1 MHRKPGATLLRRSLL
16 PAITMVIAITA
27 LTGLAGTLG
36 CGPSAGPDENAEAA
50 EPGAVSQAADAEWSW
65 LQETKKDL
73 DRRRAA
79 LATMAAS
86 TASTASTASGTE
98 VDPKLA
104 REAEALSL
112 EFNRRLVELINA
124 DPPVQGE
131 PASER
136 QKAAIRMKSDEEI
149 VLARQFIE
157 QGGDYQRA
165 VDIYKEALAV
175 DPGNSR
181 LREELA
187 RAQARRYMSR
197 EAFDQVKEGMEQEEV
212 RRLLGQ
218 PNLHNVRDYPDRG
231 VVGWFYPK
239 DTSGAAAAVWF
250 RKESGSASVYLLDF
264 NALDPR
270 APAEPAPPPIPGV
283 PAGPAGPARS
293 ARPAQ
298 PST

>member
-1 MHRKPGATLLRRSLL
+1 MHRKPGALFRGSLL
-16 PAITMVIAITA
+16 LAI
-27 LTGLAGTLG
+27 LTGLAGTFG
-36 CGPSAGPDENAEAA
+36 CGPSGETDRGG
-50 EPGAVSQAADAEWSW
+50 EPAGAVSQASDAEWSW

-79 LATMAAS
+79 LAASAAGAAAGS
-86 TASTASTASGTE
+86 EAA
-98 VDPKLA
+98 DPKLA
-104 REAEALSL
+104 RETEALTL

-165 VDIYKEALAV
+165 IDIYKEALAV
-175 DPGNSR
+175 DPGNPR

-187 RAQARRYMSR
+187 RAQARRYMTR
-197 EAFDQVKEGMEQEEV
+197 ETFGQVKEGMEQQEV

-239 DTSGAAAAVWF
+239 DASGAAAAVWF
-250 RKESGSASVYLLDF
+250 HKEGGRAMVYLLDF

-270 APAEPAPPPIPGV
+270 APAEPAPGPPPVPGQRTQ
-283 PAGPAGPARS
+283 PP
-293 ARPAQ
+293 Q

>member
-1 MHRKPGATLLRRSLL
+1 MHRKPGAALLRRSLL
-16 PAITMVIAITA
+16 SVI

-36 CGPSAGPDENAEAA
+36 CGPSAGPEEQAET
-50 EPGAVSQAADAEWSW
+50 GAVSQAANAEWSW

-79 LATMAAS
+79 IAGGTTS
-86 TASTASTASGTE
+86 T
-98 VDPKLA
+98 DPKLA
-104 REAEALSL
+104 QLAQDTEALAL
-112 EFNRRLVELINA
+112 EFNRRLVELINS

-165 VDIYKEALAV
+165 IDIYKEALAV
-175 DPGNSR
+175 DPGNPR

-187 RAQARRYMSR
+187 RAQARRYMTR
-197 EAFDQVKEGMEQEEV
+197 ETFGQVKEGMEQEEV

-239 DTSGAAAAVWF
+239 DTSGAGAAVWF
-250 RKESGSASVYLLDF
+250 HKEGGRATVYLLDF

-270 APAEPAPPPIPGV
+270 SPAEPAPPPV
-283 PAGPAGPARS
+283 PAGPARPAR
-293 ARPAQ
+293 Q
-298 PST
+298 PQAST

>member
-1 MHRKPGATLLRRSLL
+1 MHRKPGASFRGLLL
-16 PAITMVIAITA
+16 AI
-27 LTGLAGTLG
+27 LTGLAGTFG
-36 CGPSAGPDENAEAA
+36 CGPSSDTE
-50 EPGAVSQAADAEWSW
+50 EPVGAVAQASDAEWSW
-65 LQETKKDL
+65 LQETKKEL
-73 DRRRAA
+73 DRRRAVIA
-79 LATMAAS
+79 GS
-86 TASTASTASGTE
+86 TGGAGIAGGTAGPGSA
-98 VDPKLA
+98 DPKLV
-104 REAEALSL
+104 RETEALTL

-124 DPPVQGE
+124 DPPVQGK

-165 VDIYKEALAV
+165 IDIYKEALAV
-175 DPGNSR
+175 DPGNPR

-187 RAQARRYMSR
+187 RAQARRYMTR
-197 EAFDQVKEGMEQEEV
+197 EAFGQVKEGMEQEEV

-218 PNLHNVRDYPDRG
+218 PNLHNVRDYPDRE

-239 DTSGAAAAVWF
+239 DASGAAAAVWF
-250 RKESGSASVYLLDF
+250 HKEGGRATVYLLDF

-270 APAEPAPPPIPGV
+270 APAEPTPGPPPV
-283 PAGPAGPARS
+283 PARRS
-293 ARPAQ
+293 RPAL

>member
-1 MHRKPGATLLRRSLL
+1 MHRKPGASFRGLLLAIVLL
-16 PAITMVIAITA
+16 AIG
-27 LTGLAGTLG
+27 TGLAGTFG
-36 CGPSAGPDENAEAA
+36 CGPSSDTE
-50 EPGAVSQAADAEWSW
+50 EPVGAVAQASDAEWSW
-65 LQETKKDL
+65 LQETKKEL
-73 DRRRAA
+73 DRRRAVIA
-79 LATMAAS
+79 GSAGSPAS
-86 TASTASTASGTE
+86 T
-98 VDPKLA
+98 DPKLA
-104 REAEALSL
+104 RETEALTL

-124 DPPVQGE
+124 DPPVQGK

-165 VDIYKEALAV
+165 IDIYKEALAV
-175 DPGNSR
+175 DPGNPR

-187 RAQARRYMSR
+187 RAQARRYMTR

-218 PNLHNVRDYPDRG
+218 PNLHAVRDYPDRG

-239 DTSGAAAAVWF
+239 DASGAAAAVWF
-250 RKESGSASVYLLDF
+250 HKEGGRATVYLLDF

-270 APAEPAPPPIPGV
+270 APAEPTPGPPPV
-283 PAGPAGPARS
+283 PARRPQPAL
-293 ARPAQ
+293 

>member
-16 PAITMVIAITA
+16 FATTIAIA
-27 LTGLAGTLG
+27 IAVLTGLAGTLG

-50 EPGAVSQAADAEWSW
+50 EPGAVSQAANAEWSW

-79 LATMAAS
+79 LATLA
-86 TASTASTASGTE
+86 ASGTE

-124 DPPVQGE
+124 DPPVQGK

-270 APAEPAPPPIPGV
+270 AAAEPVPPPV
-283 PAGPAGPARS
+283 PAGPARPV
-293 ARPAQ
+293 RPAQ

>member
-1 MHRKPGATLLRRSLL
+1 MHRKPGAALLRRSLL
-16 PAITMVIAITA
+16 TVI

-36 CGPSAGPDENAEAA
+36 CGPSAGPEGPAET
-50 EPGAVSQAADAEWSW
+50 GAVSQAANAEWSW

-79 LATMAAS
+79 LAAGATGAAG
-86 TASTASTASGTE
+86 AAPGSGA
-98 VDPKLA
+98 DPKLA
-104 REAEALSL
+104 QLAQLAQDTEALAL

-124 DPPVQGE
+124 GPPVQGE
-131 PASER
+131 PASKR

-165 VDIYKEALAV
+165 IDVYKEALAV
-175 DPGNSR
+175 DPGNPR

-187 RAQARRYMSR
+187 RAQARRYMTR
-197 EAFDQVKEGMEQEEV
+197 ETFDQVKEGMEQEEV

-239 DTSGAAAAVWF
+239 DTSGAGAAVWF
-250 RKESGSASVYLLDF
+250 HKESGRATVYLLDF
-264 NALDPR
+264 DALDPR
-270 APAEPAPPPIPGV
+270 APAEPAPPPIP
-283 PAGPAGPARS
+283 
-293 ARPAQ
+293 ARPARR
-298 PST
+298 PPAST

>member
-1 MHRKPGATLLRRSLL
+1 MHRKPGAALLRRSLL
-16 PAITMVIAITA
+16 TMI
-27 LTGLAGTLG
+27 LTGLAAALG
-36 CGPSAGPDENAEAA
+36 CGPSAGPEEQAET
-50 EPGAVSQAADAEWSW
+50 GAVSQAANAEWRW

-73 DRRRAA
+73 DRRQAA
-79 LATMAAS
+79 IAAG
-86 TASTASTASGTE
+86 APSGSGA
-98 VDPKLA
+98 DPKLA
-104 REAEALSL
+104 QLAQETEALAL

-165 VDIYKEALAV
+165 IDIYKEALAV
-175 DPGNSR
+175 DPGNPR
-181 LREELA
+181 LREGLA
-187 RAQARRYMSR
+187 RAQARRYMTR
-197 EAFDQVKEGMEQEEV
+197 ETFGQVKEGMEQEEV

-239 DTSGAAAAVWF
+239 DTSGAGAAVWF
-250 RKESGSASVYLLDF
+250 HKESGRTAVYLLDF

-270 APAEPAPPPIPGV
+270 ASAEPAPPPIP
-283 PAGPAGPARS
+283 AQ
-293 ARPAQ
+293 RPRRPQA
-298 PST
+298 ST

>member
-1 MHRKPGATLLRRSLL
+1 MHRKPGAPFRGSFLLF
-16 PAITMVIAITA
+16 AI
-27 LTGLAGTLG
+27 LTGLAGTFG
-36 CGPSAGPDENAEAA
+36 CGPSGDPEGRVEAS
-50 EPGAVSQAADAEWSW
+50 GAITQASDAEWSW
-65 LQETKKDL
+65 LQETKKEL
-73 DRRRAA
+73 DRRRAV
-79 LATMAAS
+79 LAGSAGSAAS
-86 TASTASTASGTE
+86 A
-98 VDPKLA
+98 DPKLA
-104 REAEALSL
+104 QETEALTL

-165 VDIYKEALAV
+165 IDIYKEALAV
-175 DPGNSR
+175 DPGNPR

-187 RAQARRYMSR
+187 RAQARRYMTR
-197 EAFDQVKEGMEQEEV
+197 QTFDQVKEGMEQEEV

-239 DTSGAAAAVWF
+239 DASGAAAAVWF
-250 RKESGSASVYLLDF
+250 HKEGGRTTVYLLDF
-264 NALDPR
+264 NALDPH
-270 APAEPAPPPIPGV
+270 APADPTPGPPPV
-283 PAGPAGPARS
+283 PRQRS
-293 ARPAQ
+293 
-298 PST
+298 T